1 MDTVYNTDALG
12 SWAEMYERLPLLDF
26 ARTLPVREALE
37 DARYFVSDEDL
48 VTGEAMLL
56 AGDEYVRPDSLSF
69 WRYENERLTNPLGAG
84 EFAAF
89 FDTPGG
95 SYDPLCGREFM
106 ALAVCIL
113 LSPRTEWMG
122 DGYSFSGSRNTVG
135 SYDFKPMVYAWLR
148 TALGIARPG
157 LRDEHTKLY
166 ESAHRRR
173 DKAAKDAL
181 ENSPLSATA
190 LRRALSNTLSRWMAA
205 RTCRKGE
212 EFVSAVRECAP
223 YLKDLQEKDAL
234 NAWLEDPV
242 NVRTVLGSFVK
253 TYETACG
260 KRPRDATFSKNMRD
274 YQIPLIWAHLLPAF
288 DRLGLLEL
296 DGITWPTGAEGLRI
310 GERASISFLET
321 GDETGSASGEVSY
334 IREDELDELL
344 EKLYAQMVYT
354 EAEYTING
362 RIVSPDV
369 YRGLMDAYA
378 EIEPIVKAAA
388 GRCPAIASINDFF
401 DKFGLIFD
409 TYRELTPQP

>member
-37 DARYFVSDEDL
+37 NARYFVSDEDL
-48 VTGEAMLL
+48 VTGEAMLSAMRS
-56 AGDEYVRPDSLSF
+56 AGEYCSPDSLSF
-69 WRYENERLTNPLGAG
+69 WRGENESITGPLGAG
-84 EFAAF
+84 AFAAF

-95 SYDPLCGREFM
+95 RYDPHCGRELM

-122 DGYSFSGSRNTVG
+122 DGFSFSGSRNTVG

-190 LRRALSNTLSRWMAA
+190 LRRALSDTLSRWMAA

-223 YLKDLQEKDAL
+223 YLKDLQGKDAL

-260 KRPRDATFSKNMRD
+260 KRPGDATFSKNRRD

-310 GERASISFLET
+310 GVRASISFLET

-334 IREDELDELL
+334 IREDELL
-344 EKLYAQMVYT
+344 EKLYAQMVC
-354 EAEYTING
+354 TING

-369 YRGLMDAYA
+369 YRGIYDAYA